1 MINLK
6 SILNHIWS
14 TVKSYAGQAYQF
26 ISNPPEAT
34 SILLSR
40 ARATECLRRTRTAYY
55 ALTYYP
61 VKDLVTAHMLDNI
74 VRNSHSFSEL
84 CKNVENS
91 GARGDEL
98 YCYLLIFAIA
108 EVYKSPNPPQI
119 DGTFGVKLLK

>member
-6 SILNHIWS
+6 NILNHIWS
-14 TVKSYAGQAYQF
+14 TVKSYAGQVYQF
-26 ISNPPEAT
+26 VVNPSEAA
-34 SILLSR
+34 SIWSSK
-40 ARATECLRRTRTAYY
+40 AKATECLRRTRGAYY

-61 VKDLVTAHMLDNI
+61 IKDLVTAHSLDNL

-108 EVYKSPNPPQI
+108 EVYKSPTTPQLN
-119 DGTFGVKLLK
+119 GTFSVKLLK